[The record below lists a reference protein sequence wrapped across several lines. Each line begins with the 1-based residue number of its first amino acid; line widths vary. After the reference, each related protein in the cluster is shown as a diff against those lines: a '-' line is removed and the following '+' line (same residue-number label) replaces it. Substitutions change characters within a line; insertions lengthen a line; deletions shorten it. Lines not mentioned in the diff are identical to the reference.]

1 MLSEKNAVAA
11 ELRERVLKGFKP
23 TRDSESA
30 NDHWADWTVLAPEEF
45 EEIKQSALRE
55 LAARGPTRKPFDI
68 PLSTP
73 VQVRL
78 LLLALLES
86 LPADDIPRV
95 TRLLQQWGVDATEA
109 EILGIHQWLN
119 GVLKHEI
126 IRR

>member
-11 ELRERVLKGFKP
+11 KLRERVLEGYHP

-30 NDHWADWTVLAPEEF
+30 NDHWADWAVLAPEEF
-45 EEIKQSALRE
+45 EEIKHSALTE

-78 LLLALLES
+78 ILLALFES
-86 LPADDIPRV
+86 LPRDDIPRV
-95 TRLLQQWGVDATEA
+95 TRLLRELEGSPGKPTTPET
-109 EILGIHQWLN
+109 
-119 GVLKHEI
+119 
-126 IRR
+126 